1 MKNTDTFSIKRVG
14 YLLKNDLITEYKHLL
29 LNTLAIAVAYYLVMI
44 SSTTEIDYYI
54 FFDIMFMMFNLTTSI
69 LIYIALA
76 GMFTCFNSKERR
88 LAFLSLPATNGEKIT
103 SRAIYT
109 IVKIVLLCFV
119 SYILADTLRLLTQSL
134 FNDNVPSWT
143 AGKIFSEF
151 TVYADVSSIRLVD
164 GGIWDTNWE
173 SISYWL
179 EKSISIWT
187 ASAFIL
193 AGIVWEKNAFLKC
206 VASLFTL
213 FIVFTIIFRHLF
225 AILDI
230 EYLLKDFTEERA
242 KVIMITIIVII
253 FIFSLLNLV
262 LTYRKFVRKQ
272 IVNRPIF

>member
-14 YLLKNDLITEYKHLL
+14 YLLKNDLITEYRNLL
-29 LNTLAIAVAYYLVMI
+29 ISTLAIAAGYYMIMI

-69 LIYIALA
+69 LIHIALA

-119 SYILADTLRLLTQSL
+119 SYILADTLRLLTQPLFTDYVPAWSAGKVISEFFTFPLLIGRIAGDILNTSWGSL
-134 FNDNVPSWT
+134 FTWLHIST
-143 AGKIFSEF
+143 A
-151 TVYADVSSIRLVD
+151 
-164 GGIWDTNWE
+164 
-173 SISYWL
+173 
-179 EKSISIWT
+179 IWT

-193 AGIVWEKNAFLKC
+193 AGIVWERKAFLKC
-206 VASLFTL
+206 VATLFTL
-213 FIVFTIIFRHLF
+213 SIVWMIISVQFLC
-225 AILDI
+225 IPDL
-230 EYLLKDFTEERA
+230 EYFLKDFTEETA
-242 KVIMITIIVII
+242 NIIMTTIIVAI
-253 FIFSLLNLV
+253 FIFSLLNLL

-272 IVNRPIF
+272 IINRPIF